1 MVDNAFDMSVIAL
14 MLIAEMMVPDMLGS
28 RAACDRLLLINFAND
43 ITHSLNTNDNQRGH
57 KGRGFQWFAMGHWS
71 DQSFPHSIE
80 VLAQCVLCR
89 SLSHVLV
96 RIEWFSCLVSYVDLM
111 GFNVWFN
118 VVFITFHYVSLG
130 NSEQQGRV

>member
-57 KGRGFQWFAMGHWS
+57 KGRGFQWFAMGHW
-71 DQSFPHSIE
+71 
-80 VLAQCVLCR
+80 
-89 SLSHVLV
+89 
-96 RIEWFSCLVSYVDLM
+96 
-111 GFNVWFN
+111 
-118 VVFITFHYVSLG
+118 
-130 NSEQQGRV
+130 